1 MVHFQ
6 HQTGLWA
13 AHALRRLGVLARA
26 VTDTAVRLASA
37 RDLSGLVRGWSQRW
51 PDLRRFRVTFIPGTV
66 LVTGLAWGAAFVADV
81 TSRLPASDEIGSLGV
96 MANAT
101 VIYDALDQPVFTL
114 FRERRLSVP
123 LQDISRHLVT
133 AVIAVED
140 HRFYRHRGFDL
151 IRIGGAARADVA
163 AGRIVQGASTITQQ
177 LARVSLLSRER
188 TFRRKLAEVITAV
201 RIERAYSKDRI
212 LELYLNKVYL
222 GDGFYGAEAAAQGYF
237 GKRAAD
243 LTLGEAALLAG
254 LIQAPAR
261 YSPADRPA
269 RALARR
275 DVVLTAMLK
284 TGVVDAE
291 EVERAE
297 QEPLRLQNTLEAP
310 PDFGGYFKAEVRRRL
325 VDWFGPEPVYEE
337 GLRVYTTL
345 VPELQRAAE
354 AATTDGLH
362 RIETLPRFPDRE
374 TGTSEGGEP
383 LAVSNRLQAALIAIE
398 PRTGAVRAVV
408 GGRRFVDSPF
418 NRATQARRQPG
429 SAFKPFLFAAALD
442 NGLTPVTWLAEL
454 DRPTSTP
461 QGDWL
466 PDDGHPEVSAL
477 TVRAALRLSSNRAAV
492 RLLEL
497 TGIDRTV
504 EYAARFALGPQPRVP
519 AIALG
524 AGTVTLEALT
534 AAYATFAN
542 RGMVPRPTY
551 IRRVEQRDGEVLFPL
566 EEEEAGTRA
575 VSPATAFIVASLLRD
590 VVDAGTGARVR
601 REGFVAPA
609 GGKTGTT
616 DEYRDAWFVG
626 FTPELAAGVWIGF
639 DRPQTILPKGYASDL
654 AAPVWAQF
662 MKAAVADQPGRW
674 LNQPTDVIAAEVCA
688 LSGALA
694 RDACRRAHR
703 DDLAAV
709 GSVRPTYVEYFVEG
723 TEPLEHCQIHRGRS
737 LVGVLAGLFGR
748 GDRGRERRDRIG
760 DGSTPD
766 RPHRVTDA
774 PPIRGVAVIHDH
786 VFGSCE
792 GRLVADRH
800 GVRHKT
806 THQDAFTVAYTN
818 LERFDLDSVRH
829 ALRIRPRGGRLYN
842 FTDNVDTADV
852 LSAFHAEVRRA
863 RTRLVAQDP

>member
-1 MVHFQ
+1 M
-6 HQTGLWA
+6 
-13 AHALRRLGVLARA
+13 
-26 VTDTAVRLASA
+26 
-37 RDLSGLVRGWSQRW
+37 
-51 PDLRRFRVTFIPGTV
+51 
-66 LVTGLAWGAAFVADV
+66 
-81 TSRLPASDEIGSLGV
+81 
-96 MANAT
+96 
-101 VIYDALDQPVFTL
+101 
-114 FRERRLSVP
+114 
-123 LQDISRHLVT
+123 
-133 AVIAVED
+133 
-140 HRFYRHRGFDL
+140 
-151 IRIGGAARADVA
+151 
-163 AGRIVQGASTITQQ
+163 
-177 LARVSLLSRER
+177 
-188 TFRRKLAEVITAV
+188 
-201 RIERAYSKDRI
+201 
-212 LELYLNKVYL
+212 
-222 GDGFYGAEAAAQGYF
+222 
-237 GKRAAD
+237 
-243 LTLGEAALLAG
+243 
-254 LIQAPAR
+254 
-261 YSPADRPA
+261 
-269 RALARR
+269 
-275 DVVLTAMLK
+275 
-284 TGVVDAE
+284 
-291 EVERAE
+291 
-297 QEPLRLQNTLEAP
+297 
-310 PDFGGYFKAEVRRRL
+310 
-325 VDWFGPEPVYEE
+325 
-337 GLRVYTTL
+337 
-345 VPELQRAAE
+345 
-354 AATTDGLH
+354 
-362 RIETLPRFPDRE
+362 
-374 TGTSEGGEP
+374 
-383 LAVSNRLQAALIAIE
+383 
-398 PRTGAVRAVV
+398 
-408 GGRRFVDSPF
+408 
-418 NRATQARRQPG
+418 
-429 SAFKPFLFAAALD
+429 
-442 NGLTPVTWLAEL
+442 TPVTWLAEL
-454 DRPTSTP
+454 DRPTSTA

-466 PDDGHPEVSAL
+466 PDDGHPGVSAL

-504 EYAARFALGPQPRVP
+504 EYAARFALGSQPRVP

-639 DRPQTILPKGYASDL
+639 DRPQTIMPKGYASDL

-674 LNQPTDVIAAEVCA
+674 LNQPADVIAAEVCA

-694 RDACRRAHR
+694 RDA
-703 DDLAAV
+703 
-709 GSVRPTYVEYFVEG
+709 S
-723 TEPLEHCQIHRGRS
+723 
-737 LVGVLAGLFGR
+737 
-748 GDRGRERRDRIG
+748 
-760 DGSTPD
+760 
-766 RPHRVTDA
+766 
-774 PPIRGVAVIHDH
+774 PIRGVAVNHDH

-800 GVRHKT
+800 GVRYKT
-806 THQDAFTVAYTN
+806 THKDAFTVAYTN